1 MGKSNLEGAI
11 EKAASEF
18 SKVIIAAVKSATLQE
33 LMALQ
38 AAGVGA
44 SKARR
49 KPGRP
54 RGLKIAKAKKVAK
67 KATAAAPK
75 KKRVVKNYPKCAY
88 PGCEKNRFPRGK
100 GYCGD
105 HWRMSLAGKIK
116 GEDSHKKK

>member
-1 MGKSNLEGAI
+1 MSKGNLEGAI

-33 LMALQ
+33 LIALQ
-38 AAGVGA
+38 AGAGA
-44 SKARR
+44 QKAKR

-54 RGLKIAKAKKVAK
+54 RGLKVAKKKAKKVAK
-67 KATAAAPK
+67 KAAAAPAK

-105 HWRMSLAGKIK
+105 HWRLSLAGKLK
-116 GEDSHKKK
+116 GEKK